1 MASIRQALKTR
12 TSYTTKHGLTI
23 PYEELRTMKR
33 LNDQLDYY
41 KKQLG
46 VATGERIKIGSLAN
60 STTKR
65 IQTAE
70 LNINLGRYIR
80 AQKPKKMT
88 TLAERRLKR
97 YEGII
102 RKALRKETK
111 HEVDVP
117 ITNND
122 LEMFKELKGV
132 EKMDF
137 GKIINFKDNLIQTIQ
152 ENFDGVLSAD
162 QIDTMT
168 ELVNSMSAYE
178 THRMAM
184 DNPRLLDTI
193 YYDFDTITL
202 KLNDIWNAMHTS
214 MTTSEGRDN
223 VSKVFDDI
231 QETLVLTGRADT
243 ITRHAQVGWDGV
255 RVRK

>member
-1 MASIRQALKTR
+1 MASIKHALKTR

-23 PYEELRTMKR
+23 PYEELRAMKR

-65 IQTAE
+65 VEVAR
-70 LNINLGRYIR
+70 LNVNIGRYIR
-80 AQKPKKMT
+80 ATKPKKMT
-88 TLAERRLKR
+88 TLAERRIKR

-111 HEVDVP
+111 HEVDIP
-117 ITNND
+117 FTEKD
-122 LEMFKELKGV
+122 FEMFKDVKAT

-137 GKIINFKDNLIQTIQ
+137 GKIVNFKDNLIQTIR
-152 ENFDGVLSAD
+152 ENFEGALPTN
-162 QIDTMT
+162 QIDAIVD
-168 ELVNSMSAYE
+168 LVNDMSAYE
-178 THRMAM
+178 THRMAT

-193 YYDFDTITL
+193 YYDFDTINL
-202 KLNDIWNAMHTS
+202 KVFDIWSAMNTS
-214 MTTSEGRDN
+214 MMTNEGLEK
-223 VSKVFDDI
+223 VSKVFAGV
-231 QETLVLTGRADT
+231 QETLMATGKADT

-255 RVRK
+255 SRRK